1 MTLYHDLSCMILHSP
16 NITSIIL
23 ITILDNR
30 EIYNA
35 DENVNPILSESLF
48 REYVSPILLKVF
60 QVRDVQIRSVLLR

>member
-1 MTLYHDLSCMILHSP
+1 MTSVILHSP